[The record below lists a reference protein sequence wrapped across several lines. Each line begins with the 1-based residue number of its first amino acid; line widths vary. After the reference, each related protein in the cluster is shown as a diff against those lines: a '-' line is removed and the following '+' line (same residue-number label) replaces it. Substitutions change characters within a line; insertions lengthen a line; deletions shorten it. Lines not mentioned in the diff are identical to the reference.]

1 MLRASGVAEETMVKV
16 AMWNTLRVKD
26 VMTEAL
32 LLLRAEMSIDE
43 AWSLLHESGLTG
55 APVLDLRGRLVGMLS
70 FADLADPRRRQPE
83 GGYVRE
89 VMTRV
94 VFAVRADDPVLSAV
108 RLMED
113 ENVHQIVVL
122 NDDGTL
128 AGIVVPMD
136 ILRVLTAEAESRGAS
151 AHVEYV
157 DLWKLNHSGLAAV
170 ATLRPHRERE
180 HSAPVGRFESG
191 RFARGVRVL

>member
-1 MLRASGVAEETMVKV
+1 MVKV
-16 AMWNTLRVKD
+16 AMLNTLRVKD

-32 LLLRAEMSIDE
+32 LLLRAEMPVDE
-43 AWSLLHESGLTG
+43 AWSLLHDSGMTG
-55 APVLDLRGRLVGMLS
+55 APVLDARGRLVGMLS

-83 GGYVRE
+83 GCYVADL
-89 VMTRV
+89 MTRV
-94 VFAVRADDPVLSAV
+94 VYAVRADDPVLSAV

-113 ENVHQIVVL
+113 ENIHRIVVL

-136 ILRVLTAEAESRGAS
+136 ILRVLTVEAEARGAN

-157 DLWKLNHSGLAAV
+157 DLWKLNKTGIAPV
-170 ATLRPHRERE
+170 TTLRPRHQRDDG
-180 HSAPVGRFESG
+180 PPPRFESG
-191 RFARGVRVL
+191 RFARGARAF

>member
-1 MLRASGVAEETMVKV
+1 MVKV
-16 AMWNTLRVKD
+16 AMLNTLRVRD

-32 LLLRAEMSIDE
+32 LLLRAEMSVDE
-43 AWSLLHESGLTG
+43 AWSLLHESGMTG
-55 APVLDLRGRLVGMLS
+55 APVLDARGRLVGMLS
-70 FADLADPRRRQPE
+70 FADLADPRRRSPE
-83 GGYVRE
+83 GGYVVD

-94 VFAVRADDPVLSAV
+94 VDAVRADDPVLSAV

-113 ENVHQIVVL
+113 ENIHRIVVL

-136 ILRVLTAEAESRGAS
+136 ILRVLAAEAEARHTD

-157 DLWKLNHSGLAAV
+157 DLWTLNKTGV
-170 ATLRPHRERE
+170 APVTTLRPQTRDPAP
-180 HSAPVGRFESG
+180 SAVRYESG
-191 RFARGVRVL
+191 RFVRGARAF

>member
-1 MLRASGVAEETMVKV
+1 MVKV
-16 AMWNTLRVKD
+16 AMMHTLRVKD

-43 AWSLLHESGLTG
+43 AWSLLHESGVNG
-55 APVLDLRGRLVGMLS
+55 APVLDARGRLVGVLS
-70 FADLADPRRRQPE
+70 NSDLADPRRRQPD
-83 GGYVRE
+83 GYVRD

-94 VFAVRADDPVLSAV
+94 VYAVRADDPVLSAV

-113 ENVHQIVVL
+113 ENIHRAIVV

-136 ILRVLTAEAESRGAS
+136 ILRVLAVEAESRGAD

-157 DLWKLNHSGLAAV
+157 DLWRLKGDV
-170 ATLRPHRERE
+170 APATTLRPNRE
-180 HSAPVGRFESG
+180 SVPTVARFESG
-191 RFARGVRVL
+191 RFARSAR